1 MATISSLR
9 IKNDWRKWLEAKS
22 REVGQRDRV
31 LSFAEFINTVKP
43 AYQWSEMARR
53 LVAVLQRVADGEL
66 TRVMVFMPPRHG
78 KSELV
83 SRLFSAYCLYR
94 DPASWVGIS
103 SYSADLA
110 FTLSRAARD
119 NFQAIG
125 GEIREDAGAVK
136 HWETPE
142 GGGMWAAG
150 VGGPITG
157 KGIGN
162 PATKAGGVAIIDDPL
177 KNHIEAFSETIR
189 ERQKDWWR
197 STLYTRLEEDSPV
210 VVLQTRWHEDDVSG
224 WLLSNEAEEPE
235 HWHVV
240 SLEGVKEDS
249 LPEIPTTCTLEP
261 DWRSPGEPLCPERV
275 SLKRLLKLMGSV
287 GAYFWGALYQQRPS
301 PLEGNFFK
309 RSDWQRYKELPR
321 KEDRLAKF
329 EYVCLSFDCAFK
341 ETHDSDFVVGL
352 CIGKLGAD
360 FYVLDCVR
368 DRTDIN
374 GTLHMVKDLAAKWP
388 QARAKL
394 VEDKANGSAVIDLL
408 KRKVPGLIPVNPEG
422 GKIARATA
430 VSPYVESHNVWLP
443 EGAAWVSDFIEECA
457 AFPNGANDD
466 QVDAFTQGINWLET
480 NARRYGKAKKSGL
493 KLY

>member
-1 MATISSLR
+1 MIPAVQIPELKDIRYPGLRASIKGGDSSLR
-9 IKNDWRKWLEAKS
+9 
-22 REVGQRDRV
+22 
-31 LSFAEFINTVKP
+31 FAEFIGKVKP
-43 AYQWSEMARR
+43 SYQWSEMARR
-53 LVAVLQRVADGEL
+53 AVDVLQRVDDGL
-66 TRVMVFMPPRHG
+66 IQRVMMFMPPRHG

-94 DPASWVGIS
+94 DPGAWVGIS

-119 NFQAIG
+119 NYLAAG

-142 GGGMWAAG
+142 GGGVWAAG

-162 PATKAGGVAIIDDPL
+162 PATKSGGVAIIDDPL
-177 KNHIEAFSETIR
+177 KNHIEAFSDTIR
-189 ERQKDWWR
+189 ERQKEWWR
-197 STLYTRLEEDSPV
+197 STLYTRLEENSPV
-210 VVLQTRWHEDDVSG
+210 VVLLTRWHEDDLAG
-224 WLLSNEAEEPE
+224 WLLANESEEAE

-240 SLEGVKEDS
+240 SLEAIKEDS
-249 LPEIPTTCTLEP
+249 PPTIPDTCTLEP
-261 DWRSPGEPLCPERV
+261 DWRDAGEPLCPERV
-275 SLKRLLKLMGSV
+275 GLNRLLKPRGAVGS
-287 GAYFWGALYQQRPS
+287 YFWGALYQQRPS
-301 PLEGNFFK
+301 PLAGNFFK
-309 RSDWQRYKELPR
+309 RGDWQRFKKAP
-321 KEDRLAKF
+321 DMF
-329 EYVCLSFDCAFK
+329 EYIVLSFDCAFK
-341 ETHDSDFVVGL
+341 ETDSSDYVVGL
-352 CIGKLGAD
+352 AIGKLGAD
-360 FYVLDCVR
+360 FYILDCVR

-374 GTLHMVKDLAAKWP
+374 GTLQMVGDLAAKWP
-388 QARAKL
+388 KAKAKL

-408 KRKVPGLIPVNPEG
+408 KRKIPGLIPVNPEG
-422 GKIARATA
+422 GKVARAAA

-443 EGAAWVSDFIEECA
+443 ESAPWVSDFIGECA

-480 NARRYGKAKKSGL
+480 NAMRYGPARRSGL